1 MFSRYNYSRWDGTQ
15 RLDDM
20 DADEVLEALSE
31 EYLREGDLRRSLEKL
46 LREGFRGRDG
56 QRRMG
61 LQELMER
68 VRNRRQQ
75 QMQRYNLSSVMED
88 ILKKLE
94 EVKQLERDGIER
106 RLNEAGMPRQTNPD
120 GQPGDPSQTDQGQDD
135 AQGQEGQDDAPGA
148 AGQRGNQ
155 GQRGMQGQRGAQGQ
169 RGEQGQR
176 GQTGGQAGQRSKQ
189 SGQSGRMGEEASGQS
204 GQSGQAGEGEEGQ
217 SGTPQGSPSGT
228 PEGLDPEML
237 RNMLEKVANR
247 KLQFLDNLPP
257 DVGGQIKQLTD
268 YDFMDEG
275 ARQAFQELLQMLQQQ
290 VQQQFFQGMQQ
301 AIQNMSPEDLK
312 RMREMIRELNQMLRD
327 KQEGREPDFDSFMQK
342 YGDFFGPGI
351 NNLDDLID
359 QMQRQSAQ
367 MQALMDSMP
376 GEMQDQLRGMVDQM
390 LGDDRIRVDM
400 MELAAN
406 LEALSPNP
414 YRTQFNVH
422 GDQPLTLSEALRLMG
437 DLQGLDEL
445 ERQMRDAR
453 RMDDLSGIDQEK
465 LRQLLGD
472 EEGQAL
478 DQLKELLKMLEDAGY
493 IQRQGNRWELT
504 ARGIRKIG
512 QKALQDIF
520 AQLKRDRVGRHT
532 TPTRGVGGERIDES
546 KLYQFGDPFLLD
558 LQKTLMNSIHRNG
571 VGTPVKLEK
580 DDFEVYRTEFTTR
593 SSTVLMLDMS
603 MSMVYNYCYLA
614 AKRVAIALESLI
626 RGQFP
631 HDHLSIITFSHIAR
645 QRKPEELAGLG
656 SYDHERGTNMAHGLM
671 LARQILSKHKSSN
684 RQIIMITDG
693 GPTVSYED
701 GEWWFD
707 YPPNFRAQAQTL
719 KEAQRCTREGIVIN
733 TFMLERDPWMIQ
745 FVNEMAQVNGG
756 RTFFATPDNLGEYL
770 LVDYVTNKRKRVK

>member
-61 LQELMER
+61 LQELMDR

-94 EVKQLERDGIER
+94 EVKQMERAGIQR
-106 RLNEAGMPRQTNPD
+106 RLDEAGKPHQTRSDDETN
-120 GQPGDPSQTDQGQDD
+120 DPSQTNQGQESP
-135 AQGQEGQDDAPGA
+135 QGQEGQEGTPGPK
-148 AGQRGNQ
+148 GQRREQ
-155 GQRGMQGQRGAQGQ
+155 SQRGRS
-169 RGEQGQR
+169 
-176 GQTGGQAGQRSKQ
+176 GQRSPEQSDQPGDSEERQ
-189 SGQSGRMGEEASGQS
+189 SGASQSNTSQGAP
-204 GQSGQAGEGEEGQ
+204 AGM
-217 SGTPQGSPSGT
+217 

-237 RNMLEKVANR
+237 RSMLEKVANR

-301 AIQNMSPEDLK
+301 AIQNMTPEDLK

-327 KQEGREPDFDSFMQK
+327 RQEGREPDFDAFMQK
-342 YGDFFGPGI
+342 YGDYFGPGI
-351 NNLDDLID
+351 NTLDDLID
-359 QMQRQSAQ
+359 QMQRQMAQ
-367 MQALMDSMP
+367 MQALMESMP

-414 YRTQFNVH
+414 YRTQYNVH

-445 ERQMRDAR
+445 ESQMRDAR

-465 LRQLLGD
+465 LRELLGD

-478 DQLKELLKMLEDAGY
+478 EQLKELIKMLEDAGY

-520 AQLKRDRVGRHT
+520 AQLKRDRIGRHT
-532 TPTRGVGGERIDES
+532 TATRGVGGERIDES
-546 KLYQFGDPFLLD
+546 KQYQFGDPFLLD

-571 VGTPVKLEK
+571 TGAPARLAK

-631 HDHLSIITFSHIAR
+631 HDHLYIVTFSHIAR
-645 QRKPEELAGLG
+645 QRKPEELVGLG
-656 SYDHERGTNMAHGLM
+656 TYDHERGTNMAHGLM
-671 LARQILSKHKSSN
+671 LARQLLSKDKGAN

-733 TFMLERDPWMIQ
+733 TFMLERDSWMIQ
-745 FVNEMAQVNGG
+745 FVNEMAEINGG

>member
-61 LQELMER
+61 LQELMDR

-75 QMQRYNLSSVMED
+75 QLQRYNLSSVMED
-88 ILKKLE
+88 IMKKLE
-94 EVKQLERDGIER
+94 EVKQMERAGIQR
-106 RLNEAGMPRQTNPD
+106 RLEEAGRPRQAPPD
-120 GQPGDPSQTDQGQDD
+120 GPSDASGDPSQADQDS
-135 AQGQEGQDDAPGA
+135 AQGQEGSSGTEGQPGQQGPSGMS
-148 AGQRGNQ
+148 GQRGQ
-155 GQRGMQGQRGAQGQ
+155 QGQSGMSGQRGPQSQAGAQGQ
-169 RGEQGQR
+169 RG
-176 GQTGGQAGQRSKQ
+176 QAGD
-189 SGQSGRMGEEASGQS
+189 
-204 GQSGQAGEGEEGQ
+204 GEEGQ
-217 SGTPQGSPSGT
+217 SGSPQGAPAGM

-237 RNMLEKVANR
+237 RNMLEKVASR

-312 RMREMIRELNQMLRD
+312 RMREMVRELNQMLRD
-327 KQEGREPDFDSFMQK
+327 RQEGREPDFDAFMQK

-351 NNLDDLID
+351 NTLDDLID
-359 QMQRQSAQ
+359 QMQRQMAQ

-376 GEMQDQLRGMVDQM
+376 SEMQDQLRGMVDQL
-390 LGDDRIRVDM
+390 LGDDRLRVDL

-406 LEALSPNP
+406 MEALSPNP

-445 ERQMRDAR
+445 EHQMREAR
-453 RMDDLSGIDQEK
+453 RLDDLSGVDQEK

-478 DQLKELLKMLEDAGY
+478 EQLKELIKMLEDAGY

-504 ARGIRKIG
+504 ARGIRRIG

-520 AQLKRDRVGRHT
+520 AQLKRDRIGRHAT
-532 TPTRGVGGERIDES
+532 ATRGVGGERIDES
-546 KLYQFGDPFLLD
+546 KQYQFGDPFLLD

-571 VGTPVKLEK
+571 VGTPVRLEK

-593 SSTVLMLDMS
+593 SSTVLMLDTS

-631 HDHLSIITFSHIAR
+631 HDHLSIVTFAHIAR
-645 QRKPEELAGLG
+645 QRKPEELVGLG
-656 SYDHERGTNMAHGLM
+656 PYDHERGTNMAHGMM
-671 LARQILSKHKSSN
+671 LARQLLSKDKSAN

-719 KEAQRCTREGIVIN
+719 KEVQRCTREGIVIN

-745 FVNEMAQVNGG
+745 FVNELAQVNGG

>member
-20 DADEVLEALSE
+20 DADEVLDALSE
-31 EYLREGDLRRSLEKL
+31 DYLREGDLRRSLEKL

-56 QRRMG
+56 QQRMG
-61 LQELMER
+61 LQELLDR
-68 VRNRRQQ
+68 LRNRRQQ

-94 EVKQLERDGIER
+94 EVKQMERTGIQR
-106 RLNEAGMPRQTNPD
+106 RLDEAGMPHQTPPD
-120 GQPGDPSQTDQGQDD
+120 SQPGNPSSADQGQDN
-135 AQGQEGQDDAPGA
+135 AQGQGDQEAIPGTEGQ
-148 AGQRGNQ
+148 QGNQ
-155 GQRGMQGQRGAQGQ
+155 SQREAQRPHGAQGQ
-169 RGEQGQR
+169 RWPSGKPSGQHS
-176 GQTGGQAGQRSKQ
+176 AQ
-189 SGQSGRMGEEASGQS
+189 SGQSGR
-204 GQSGQAGEGEEGQ
+204 AGEGAAGHSGQPGDGEEG
-217 SGTPQGSPSGT
+217 SGGTPQEAPAGT
-228 PEGLDPEML
+228 PEGLDPETL
-237 RNMLEKVANR
+237 RKMLEKVASR
-247 KLQFLDNLPP
+247 KLQFLDHLPP

-312 RMREMIRELNQMLRD
+312 RMREMVRELNQMLRD
-327 KQEGREPDFDSFMQK
+327 RQEGREPDFDAFMQK

-359 QMQRQSAQ
+359 QMQRQMAQ

-376 GEMQDQLRGMVDQM
+376 SEMQEQLRGMVDQ
-390 LGDDRIRVDM
+390 LIGDDRLRVDL
-400 MELAAN
+400 MELSAN

-422 GDQPLTLSEALRLMG
+422 GDQPLTLAEALRLMG

-453 RMDDLSGIDQEK
+453 RLDDLSRIDQEK

-478 DQLKELLKMLEDAGY
+478 EQLKELLKLLEDAGY

-520 AQLKRDRVGRHT
+520 AQLKRDRIGRHAT
-532 TPTRGVGGERIDES
+532 ATRGVGGERIDES

-571 VGTPVKLEK
+571 AGTPVRLAKE
-580 DDFEVYRTEFTTR
+580 DFAVYRTEFTTR

-603 MSMVYNYCYLA
+603 MSMIYNDCYLA

-631 HDHLSIITFSHIAR
+631 HDHLLIVTFSHIAR
-645 QRKPEELAGLG
+645 QRKPEELVGLG

-671 LARQILSKHKSSN
+671 LARQLLSKDKGAN

-693 GPTVSYED
+693 GPTVSYEE

-707 YPPNFRAQAQTL
+707 YPPNFRAQEQTL
-719 KEAQRCTREGIVIN
+719 REAQRCTREGIVIN
-733 TFMLERDPWMIQ
+733 TFMLERDSWMIQ

-770 LVDYVTNKRKRVK
+770 LVDYVTNKRKRIK